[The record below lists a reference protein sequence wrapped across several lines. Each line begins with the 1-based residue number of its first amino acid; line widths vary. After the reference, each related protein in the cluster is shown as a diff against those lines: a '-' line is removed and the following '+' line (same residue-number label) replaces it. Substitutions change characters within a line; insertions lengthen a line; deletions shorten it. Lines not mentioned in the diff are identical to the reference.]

1 MDLFEQGRDIF
12 SNQYV
17 ILALTFAV
25 FFLVKRVQLRTGWML
40 LNPILIAIIL
50 IIAYLKITGVPFE
63 VYKEDAQ
70 LIDFWL
76 KPAVVSLGV
85 PLYLQLDAIKRLWLP
100 IVLSQLVGCLV
111 GIVSVVTVAKF
122 FGASDVVVLSMAS
135 KSVTTPIAM
144 EVTQSVGGIPS
155 LTAAVVVITGI
166 IGALVGF
173 RTLSLGHVHSP
184 IAQGLSMGAAS
195 HAVGASTAMAYSSKY
210 GAFASLGITL
220 NGIFTALLTPT
231 VLRLMGIV

>member
-1 MDLFEQGRDIF
+1 MKKLFE
-12 SNQYV
+12 NQYL
-17 ILALTFAV
+17 ILAMTFAI
-25 FFLVKRVQLRTGWML
+25 FYYFRRLQYRTGWLL
-40 LNPILIAIIL
+40 LNPILIAIVVL
-50 IIAYLKITGVPFE
+50 IAYLKLTGVSFE
-63 VYKEDAQ
+63 TFEESGS

-76 KPAVVSLGV
+76 KPAVVALGV
-85 PLYLQLDAIKRLWLP
+85 PLYLQFEAIKKLWLP

-111 GIVSVVTVAKF
+111 GIVSVVLIAQF
-122 FGASDVVVLSMAS
+122 FGASQVVILSLAS

-144 EVTQSVGGIPS
+144 EVTQTLGGIPS

-166 IGALVGF
+166 LGAIMGF
-173 RTLSLGHVHSP
+173 KTLAMGHVNSP

-195 HAVGASTAMAYSSKY
+195 HAVGASTAMGRSNKY

-231 VLRLMGIV
+231 ILRLMGII

>member
-1 MDLFEQGRDIF
+1 MKKLFE
-12 SNQYV
+12 NQYL
-17 ILALTFAV
+17 ILAMTFAI
-25 FFLVKRVQLRTGWML
+25 FYYFRRLQYRTGWLL
-40 LNPILIAIIL
+40 LNPILIAIVVL
-50 IIAYLKITGVPFE
+50 IAYLKLTGVSFE
-63 VYKEDAQ
+63 TFEESGS

-76 KPAVVSLGV
+76 KPAVVALGV
-85 PLYLQLDAIKRLWLP
+85 PLYLQFEAIKKLWLP

-111 GIVSVVTVAKF
+111 GIVSVVLIAQF
-122 FGASDVVVLSMAS
+122 FGASQVVILSLAS

-144 EVTQSVGGIPS
+144 EVTQTLGGIPS

-166 IGALVGF
+166 LGAIMGF
-173 RTLSLGHVHSP
+173 KTLAMGHVNSP

-195 HAVGASTAMAYSSKY
+195 HAVGVSTAMGRSNKY

-231 VLRLMGIV
+231 ILRLMGII

>member
-1 MDLFEQGRDIF
+1 MKELFE
-12 SNQYV
+12 NQYL
-17 ILALTFAV
+17 ILAMTFAI
-25 FFLVKRVQLRTGWML
+25 FYYFRRLQYRTGWLL
-40 LNPILIAIIL
+40 LNPILIAIVVL
-50 IIAYLKITGVPFE
+50 IAYLKLTGVSFE
-63 VYKEDAQ
+63 TFEESGS

-76 KPAVVSLGV
+76 KPAVVALGV
-85 PLYLQLDAIKRLWLP
+85 PLYLQFEAIKKLWLP

-111 GIVSVVTVAKF
+111 GIVSVVLIAQF
-122 FGASDVVVLSMAS
+122 FGASQVVILSLAS

-144 EVTQSVGGIPS
+144 EVTQTLGGIPS

-166 IGALVGF
+166 LGAIMGF
-173 RTLSLGHVHSP
+173 KTLAMGHVNSP

-195 HAVGASTAMAYSSKY
+195 HAVGASTAMGRSNKY

-231 VLRLMGIV
+231 ILRLMGII

>member
-1 MDLFEQGRDIF
+1 MMEIF
-12 SNQYV
+12 ANQYI

-25 FFLVKRVQLRTGWML
+25 FYYVRRLQYRKGWVL
-40 LNPILIAIIL
+40 LNPILVAIVL
-50 IIAYLKITGVPFE
+50 LIAYLKLTGVSFE
-63 VYKEDAQ
+63 TFEESGR

-76 KPAVVSLGV
+76 KPAVVALGV
-85 PLYLQLDAIKRLWLP
+85 PLYLQFEAIKKLWFP

-111 GIVSVVTVAKF
+111 GIVSVVMIAQIC
-122 FGASDVVVLSMAS
+122 GASKVVVVSMAS

-144 EVTQSVGGIPS
+144 EVTEALGGIPS

-166 IGALVGF
+166 LGAIIGF
-173 RTLSLGHVHSP
+173 KTLALGHINSP

-195 HAVGASTAMAYSSKY
+195 HAVGASTAMSVSNKY

-231 VLRLMGIV
+231 ILRLLGLI

>member
-1 MDLFEQGRDIF
+1 MKELFE
-12 SNQYV
+12 NQYL
-17 ILALTFAV
+17 ILAMTFAI
-25 FFLVKRVQLRTGWML
+25 FYYFRRLQYRTGWLL
-40 LNPILIAIIL
+40 LNPILIAIVVL
-50 IIAYLKITGVPFE
+50 IAYLKLTGISFE
-63 VYKEDAQ
+63 TFEESGS

-76 KPAVVSLGV
+76 KPAVVALGV
-85 PLYLQLDAIKRLWLP
+85 PLYLQFEAIKKLWLP

-111 GIVSVVTVAKF
+111 GIVSVVLIAQF
-122 FGASDVVVLSMAS
+122 FGASQVVILSLAS

-144 EVTQSVGGIPS
+144 EVTQTLGGIPS

-166 IGALVGF
+166 LGAIMGF
-173 RTLSLGHVHSP
+173 KTLAMGHVNSP

-195 HAVGASTAMAYSSKY
+195 HAVGASTAMGRSNKY

-231 VLRLMGIV
+231 ILRLMGII

>member
-1 MDLFEQGRDIF
+1 MKELFE
-12 SNQYV
+12 NQYL
-17 ILALTFAV
+17 ILAMTFAI
-25 FFLVKRVQLRTGWML
+25 FYYFRRLQYRTGWLL
-40 LNPILIAIIL
+40 LNPILIAIVVL
-50 IIAYLKITGVPFE
+50 IAYLKLTGVSFE
-63 VYKEDAQ
+63 TFEESGS

-76 KPAVVSLGV
+76 KPAVVALGV
-85 PLYLQLDAIKRLWLP
+85 PLYLQFEAIKKLWLP

-111 GIVSVVTVAKF
+111 GIVSVVLIAQF
-122 FGASDVVVLSMAS
+122 FGASQVVILSLAS

-144 EVTQSVGGIPS
+144 EVTQTLGGIPS

-166 IGALVGF
+166 LGAIMGF
-173 RTLSLGHVHSP
+173 KTLAMGHVNSP

-195 HAVGASTAMAYSSKY
+195 HAVGASTAMGRSNKY

-231 VLRLMGIV
+231 I

>member
-1 MDLFEQGRDIF
+1 MKELFE
-12 SNQYV
+12 NQYL
-17 ILALTFAV
+17 ILAMTFAI
-25 FFLVKRVQLRTGWML
+25 FYYFRRLQYRTGWL
-40 LNPILIAIIL
+40 LINPILIAIVVL
-50 IIAYLKITGVPFE
+50 IAYLKLTGVSFE
-63 VYKEDAQ
+63 TFEESGS

-76 KPAVVSLGV
+76 KPAVVALGV
-85 PLYLQLDAIKRLWLP
+85 PLYLQFEAIKKLWLP

-111 GIVSVVTVAKF
+111 GIVSVVLIAQF
-122 FGASDVVVLSMAS
+122 FGASQVVILSLAS

-144 EVTQSVGGIPS
+144 EVTQTLGGIPS

-166 IGALVGF
+166 LGAIMGF
-173 RTLSLGHVHSP
+173 KTLAMGHVNSP

-195 HAVGASTAMAYSSKY
+195 HAVGASTAMGRSNKY

-231 VLRLMGIV
+231 ILRLMGII

>member
-1 MDLFEQGRDIF
+1 MKELFE
-12 SNQYV
+12 NQYL
-17 ILALTFAV
+17 ILAMTFAI
-25 FFLVKRVQLRTGWML
+25 FYYFRRLQYRIGWLL
-40 LNPILIAIIL
+40 LNPILIAIVVL
-50 IIAYLKITGVPFE
+50 IAYLKLTGVSFE
-63 VYKEDAQ
+63 TFEESGS

-76 KPAVVSLGV
+76 KPAVVALGV
-85 PLYLQLDAIKRLWLP
+85 PLYLQFEAIKKLWLP

-111 GIVSVVTVAKF
+111 GIVSVVLIAQF
-122 FGASDVVVLSMAS
+122 FGASQVVILSLAS

-144 EVTQSVGGIPS
+144 EVTQTLGGIPS

-166 IGALVGF
+166 LGAIMGF
-173 RTLSLGHVHSP
+173 KTLAMGHVNSP

-195 HAVGASTAMAYSSKY
+195 HAVGASTAMGRSNKY

-231 VLRLMGIV
+231 ILRLMGII

>member
-1 MDLFEQGRDIF
+1 MKELFE
-12 SNQYV
+12 NQYL
-17 ILALTFAV
+17 ILAMTFAI
-25 FFLVKRVQLRTGWML
+25 FYYFRRLQYRTGWLL
-40 LNPILIAIIL
+40 LNPILIAIVVL
-50 IIAYLKITGVPFE
+50 IAYLKLTGVSFE
-63 VYKEDAQ
+63 TFEESGS

-76 KPAVVSLGV
+76 KPAVVALGV
-85 PLYLQLDAIKRLWLP
+85 PLYLQFEAIKKLWLP

-111 GIVSVVTVAKF
+111 GIVSVVLIAQF
-122 FGASDVVVLSMAS
+122 FGASQVVILSLAS

-144 EVTQSVGGIPS
+144 EVTQTLGGIPS

-166 IGALVGF
+166 LGAIMGF
-173 RTLSLGHVHSP
+173 KTLAMGHVNSP

-195 HAVGASTAMAYSSKY
+195 HAVGASTAMGRSNKY

-231 VLRLMGIV
+231 ILRLMGIM

>member
-1 MDLFEQGRDIF
+1 MKELFE
-12 SNQYV
+12 NQYL
-17 ILALTFAV
+17 ILAMTFAI
-25 FFLVKRVQLRTGWML
+25 FYYFRRLQYRTGWLL
-40 LNPILIAIIL
+40 LNPILIAIVVL
-50 IIAYLKITGVPFE
+50 IAYLKLTGVSFE
-63 VYKEDAQ
+63 TFEESGS

-76 KPAVVSLGV
+76 KPAVVALGV
-85 PLYLQLDAIKRLWLP
+85 PLYLQFEAIKKLWPP

-111 GIVSVVTVAKF
+111 GIVSVVLIAQF
-122 FGASDVVVLSMAS
+122 FGASQVVILSLAS

-144 EVTQSVGGIPS
+144 EVTQTLGGIPS

-166 IGALVGF
+166 LGAIMGF
-173 RTLSLGHVHSP
+173 KTLAMGHVNSP

-195 HAVGASTAMAYSSKY
+195 HAVGASTAMGRSNKY

-231 VLRLMGIV
+231 ILRLMGII

>member
-1 MDLFEQGRDIF
+1 MKELFE
-12 SNQYV
+12 NQYL
-17 ILALTFAV
+17 ILAMTFAI
-25 FFLVKRVQLRTGWML
+25 FYYFRRLQYRTGWLL
-40 LNPILIAIIL
+40 LNPILIAIVVL
-50 IIAYLKITGVPFE
+50 IAYLKLTGVSFE
-63 VYKEDAQ
+63 TFEEGGS

-76 KPAVVSLGV
+76 KPAVVALGV
-85 PLYLQLDAIKRLWLP
+85 PLYLQFEAIKKLWLP

-111 GIVSVVTVAKF
+111 GIVSVVLIAQF
-122 FGASDVVVLSMAS
+122 FGASQVVILSLAS

-144 EVTQSVGGIPS
+144 EVTQTLGGIPS

-166 IGALVGF
+166 LGAIMGF
-173 RTLSLGHVHSP
+173 KTLAMGHVNSP

-195 HAVGASTAMAYSSKY
+195 HAVGASTAMGRSNKY

-231 VLRLMGIV
+231 ILRLMGII

>member
-1 MDLFEQGRDIF
+1 MKELFE
-12 SNQYV
+12 NQYL
-17 ILALTFAV
+17 ILAMTFAI
-25 FFLVKRVQLRTGWML
+25 FYYFRRLQYRTGWLL
-40 LNPILIAIIL
+40 LNPILIAIVVL
-50 IIAYLKITGVPFE
+50 IAYLKLTGVSFE
-63 VYKEDAQ
+63 TFEESGG

-76 KPAVVSLGV
+76 KPAVVALGV
-85 PLYLQLDAIKRLWLP
+85 PLYLQFEAIKKLWLP

-111 GIVSVVTVAKF
+111 GIVSVVLIAQF
-122 FGASDVVVLSMAS
+122 FGASQVVILSLAS

-144 EVTQSVGGIPS
+144 EVTQTLGGIPS

-166 IGALVGF
+166 LGAIMGF
-173 RTLSLGHVHSP
+173 KTLAMGHVNSP

-195 HAVGASTAMAYSSKY
+195 HAVGASTAMGRSNKY

-231 VLRLMGIV
+231 ILRLMGII

>member
-1 MDLFEQGRDIF
+1 MKELFE
-12 SNQYV
+12 NQYL
-17 ILALTFAV
+17 ILAMTFAI
-25 FFLVKRVQLRTGWML
+25 FYYFRRLQYRTGWLL
-40 LNPILIAIIL
+40 LNPILIAIVVL
-50 IIAYLKITGVPFE
+50 IAYLKLTGVSFE
-63 VYKEDAQ
+63 TFEESGS

-76 KPAVVSLGV
+76 KPAVVALGV
-85 PLYLQLDAIKRLWLP
+85 PLYLQFEAIKKLWLP

-111 GIVSVVTVAKF
+111 GIVSVVLIAQF
-122 FGASDVVVLSMAS
+122 FGASQVVILSLAS

-144 EVTQSVGGIPS
+144 EVTQTLGGIPS

-166 IGALVGF
+166 LGAIMGF
-173 RTLSLGHVHSP
+173 KTLAMGHVNSP

-195 HAVGASTAMAYSSKY
+195 HAVGASTAMGRRNEY

-231 VLRLMGIV
+231 ILRLMGII

>member
-1 MDLFEQGRDIF
+1 MKELFE
-12 SNQYV
+12 NQYL
-17 ILALTFAV
+17 ILAMTFAI
-25 FFLVKRVQLRTGWML
+25 FYYFRRLQYRTGWLL
-40 LNPILIAIIL
+40 LNPILIAIVVL
-50 IIAYLKITGVPFE
+50 IAYLRLTGVSFE
-63 VYKEDAQ
+63 TFEESGS

-76 KPAVVSLGV
+76 KPAVVALGV
-85 PLYLQLDAIKRLWLP
+85 PLYLQFEAIKKLWLP

-111 GIVSVVTVAKF
+111 GIVSVVLIAQF
-122 FGASDVVVLSMAS
+122 FGASQVVLLSLAS

-144 EVTQSVGGIPS
+144 EVTQTLGGIPS

-166 IGALVGF
+166 LGAIMGF
-173 RTLSLGHVHSP
+173 KTLAMGHVNSP

-195 HAVGASTAMAYSSKY
+195 HAVGASTAMGRSNKY

-231 VLRLMGIV
+231 ILRLMGII

>member
-1 MDLFEQGRDIF
+1 MKELFE
-12 SNQYV
+12 NQYL
-17 ILALTFAV
+17 ILAMTFAI
-25 FFLVKRVQLRTGWML
+25 FYYFRRLQYRTGWLL
-40 LNPILIAIIL
+40 LNPILIAIVVL
-50 IIAYLKITGVPFE
+50 IAYLKLTGVSFE
-63 VYKEDAQ
+63 TFEESGS

-76 KPAVVSLGV
+76 KPAVVALGV
-85 PLYLQLDAIKRLWLP
+85 PLYLQFEAIKKLWLP

-111 GIVSVVTVAKF
+111 GIVSVVLIAQF
-122 FGASDVVVLSMAS
+122 FGASQVVILSLAS

-144 EVTQSVGGIPS
+144 EVTQTLGGIPS

-166 IGALVGF
+166 LGAIMGF
-173 RTLSLGHVHSP
+173 KTLAMGHVNSP

-195 HAVGASTAMAYSSKY
+195 HAVGASTAMGRSNKY

-231 VLRLMGIV
+231 ILLLMGII

>member
-1 MDLFEQGRDIF
+1 MKELFE
-12 SNQYV
+12 NQYL
-17 ILALTFAV
+17 ILAMTFAI
-25 FFLVKRVQLRTGWML
+25 FYYFRRLQYRTGWLL
-40 LNPILIAIIL
+40 LNPILIAIVVL
-50 IIAYLKITGVPFE
+50 IAYLKLTGVSFE
-63 VYKEDAQ
+63 TFEESGS

-76 KPAVVSLGV
+76 KPAVVALGV
-85 PLYLQLDAIKRLWLP
+85 PLYLQFEAIKKLWLP

-111 GIVSVVTVAKF
+111 GIVSVVLIAQF
-122 FGASDVVVLSMAS
+122 FGASQVVLLSLAS

-144 EVTQSVGGIPS
+144 EVTQTLGGIPS

-166 IGALVGF
+166 LGAIMGF
-173 RTLSLGHVHSP
+173 KTLAMGHVNSP

-195 HAVGASTAMAYSSKY
+195 HAVGASTAMGRSNKY

-231 VLRLMGIV
+231 ILRLMGII

>member
-1 MDLFEQGRDIF
+1 MKELFE
-12 SNQYV
+12 NQYL
-17 ILALTFAV
+17 ILAMTFAI
-25 FFLVKRVQLRTGWML
+25 FYYFRRLQYRTGWLL
-40 LNPILIAIIL
+40 LNPILIAIVVL
-50 IIAYLKITGVPFE
+50 IAYLKLTGVSFE
-63 VYKEDAQ
+63 TFEESGS

-76 KPAVVSLGV
+76 KPAVVALGV
-85 PLYLQLDAIKRLWLP
+85 PLYLLFEAIKKLWLP

-111 GIVSVVTVAKF
+111 GIVSVVLIAQF
-122 FGASDVVVLSMAS
+122 FGASQVVILSLAS

-144 EVTQSVGGIPS
+144 EVTQTLGGIPS

-166 IGALVGF
+166 LGAIMGF
-173 RTLSLGHVHSP
+173 KTLAMGHVNSP

-195 HAVGASTAMAYSSKY
+195 HAVGASTAMGRSNKY

-231 VLRLMGIV
+231 ILRLMGII

>member
-1 MDLFEQGRDIF
+1 MMEIF
-12 SNQYV
+12 ANQYI

-25 FFLVKRVQLRTGWML
+25 FYYVRRLQYRKGWVL
-40 LNPILIAIIL
+40 LNPILVAIVL
-50 IIAYLKITGVPFE
+50 LIAYLKLTGVSFE
-63 VYKEDAQ
+63 TFEESGR

-76 KPAVVSLGV
+76 KPAVVALGV
-85 PLYLQLDAIKRLWLP
+85 PLYLQFEAIKKLWFP

-111 GIVSVVTVAKF
+111 GIVSVVI
-122 FGASDVVVLSMAS
+122 SMAS

-144 EVTQSVGGIPS
+144 EVTEALGGIPS
-155 LTAAVVVITGI
+155 LTGAVVVITGI
-166 IGALVGF
+166 LGAIIGF
-173 RTLSLGHVHSP
+173 KTLALGHINSP

-195 HAVGASTAMAYSSKY
+195 HAVGASTAMSVSNKY

-231 VLRLMGIV
+231 ILRLLGLI

>member
-1 MDLFEQGRDIF
+1 M
-12 SNQYV
+12 
-17 ILALTFAV
+17 TFAI
-25 FFLVKRVQLRTGWML
+25 FYYFRRLQYRTGWLL
-40 LNPILIAIIL
+40 LNPILIAIVVL
-50 IIAYLKITGVPFE
+50 IAYLKLTGVSFE
-63 VYKEDAQ
+63 TFEESGS

-76 KPAVVSLGV
+76 KPAVVALGV
-85 PLYLQLDAIKRLWLP
+85 PLYLQFEAIKKLWLP

-111 GIVSVVTVAKF
+111 GIVSVVLIAQF
-122 FGASDVVVLSMAS
+122 FGASQVVILSLAS

-144 EVTQSVGGIPS
+144 EVTQTLGGIPS

-166 IGALVGF
+166 LGAIMGF
-173 RTLSLGHVHSP
+173 KTLAMGHVNSP

-195 HAVGASTAMAYSSKY
+195 HAVGASTAMGRSNKY

-231 VLRLMGIV
+231 ILRLMGII